1 MLTVATLTSMA
12 EEVDTVNMPTETSSR
27 SSRPYHHGRLRDALV
42 DAGLALAR
50 TEGPEAV
57 VLRAAT
63 RAAGVSHNAA
73 YRHFADRDE
82 LLRAVCERCMS
93 RLALLMEQRIDA
105 AAGDPDPV
113 AAAWARLDALG
124 RAYVEFAVAEPGW
137 FRTAF
142 AVPRTLPTFAPGEGT
157 TGERTGER
165 TTGEGTTGEG
175 TTGERSGE
183 GTGEGTGAGGLG
195 PFGLLRARLDE
206 LVEVGAVPPDRRPG
220 AEYAAWSAVHG
231 LSTLLNDGPLRD
243 LPAAERERALQVVL
257 DSIAR
262 GL

>member
-1 MLTVATLTSMA
+1 MVSA
-12 EEVDTVNMPTETSSR
+12 PSSTP

-42 DAGLALAR
+42 DAGLELAR
-50 TEGPEAV
+50 ADGPESV

-93 RLALLMEQRIDA
+93 RLALLMEKRIDA
-105 AAGDPDPV
+105 LPADPDPV
-113 AAAWARLDALG
+113 AAAWARLDAVG
-124 RAYVEFAVAEPGW
+124 RAYVEFATTEPGW

-142 AVPRTLPTFAPGEGT
+142 AVPRTLHTFGPGEG
-157 TGERTGER
+157 R
-165 TTGEGTTGEG
+165 
-175 TTGERSGE
+175 
-183 GTGEGTGAGGLG
+183 GAGGLG
-195 PFGLLRARLDE
+195 PFSLLCARLDE
-206 LVEVGAVPPDRRPG
+206 LVEAGAIPPERRPR

-231 LSTLLNDGPLRD
+231 LSALLNDGPLRD
-243 LPAAERERALQVVL
+243 LPAAEREHALQAVL
-257 DSIAR
+257 DLVAR

>member
-1 MLTVATLTSMA
+1 MSVTAT
-12 EEVDTVNMPTETSSR
+12 
-27 SSRPYHHGRLRDALV
+27 SRPYHHGRLREALV

-93 RLALLMEQRIDA
+93 RLALLMEKRIA
-105 AAGDPDPV
+105 ALPADPDPV
-113 AAAWARLDALG
+113 ATAWARLDAVG
-124 RAYVEFAVAEPGW
+124 RAYVEFATTEPGW

-142 AVPRTLPTFAPGEGT
+142 AVPRAMDTLAPGEGA
-157 TGERTGER
+157 
-165 TTGEGTTGEG
+165 
-175 TTGERSGE
+175 
-183 GTGEGTGAGGLG
+183 GACGLG
-195 PFGLLRARLDE
+195 PYGLLGARLDE
-206 LVEVGAVPPDRRPG
+206 LVEVGAIPPDRRPG

-231 LSTLLNDGPLRD
+231 LSALLNDGPLRD
-243 LPAAERERALQVVL
+243 LPAAGREHALQVVL
-257 DSIAR
+257 DAVAR